1 MTNATYP
8 VCPECL
14 MRCDE
19 HRCVQPVTKQTS
31 LTKPIRSRCYLEGDF
46 RVGAHAAF
54 KLAMT
59 SIFNHKQILAAEILE
74 NQTKE
79 SQSPSDGIQNSENTA
94 AGGTAEEAVLRGA
107 IPIDETNN
115 ASDPESTE
123 ALRQKIQAAKDA
135 KAALDDLCNDVK
147 FVPDLEGQFVI
158 TRMKSDF
165 MNMVFSNASHNE
177 PTVTDSSIRICS
189 TNRRGD
195 RSPFTVI

>member
-1 MTNATYP
+1 
-8 VCPECL
+8 
-14 MRCDE
+14 
-19 HRCVQPVTKQTS
+19 
-31 LTKPIRSRCYLEGDF
+31 
-46 RVGAHAAF
+46 
-54 KLAMT
+54 MT

-74 NQTKE
+74 KQTKE
-79 SQSPSDGIQNSENTA
+79 SQAPSDDIQNNANTA

-107 IPIDETNN
+107 IPIDESNN

-158 TRMKSDF
+158 THVKSDKV
-165 MNMVFSNASHNE
+165 NMGFSNASYNE
-177 PTVTDSSIRICS
+177 PTVMNNFIRIWS

-195 RSPFTVI
+195 SSSFTVI